1 MTLKLKKLKNA
12 SAHVASD
19 IKIAN
24 ATVADI
30 TSLIKRATITTLG
43 PITGT
48 NPRNQRRG
56 IPKTETCSYGHALIL
71 IPVYGGCKD

>member
-1 MTLKLKKLKNA
+1 MCESHNITLKRQSA

-19 IKIAN
+19 IEKAN

-30 TSLIKRATITTLG
+30 TSVIIRATPTALG

-48 NPRNQRRG
+48 NPRNQRHG
-56 IPKTETCSYGHALIL
+56 MPKTDACPNAM
-71 IPVYGGCKD
+71 PCF